1 MSEQLSR
8 RVSSERQRRSWSLG
22 DLATKSGVSKA
33 MLSKIERREVSPT
46 ATVLLRIATALDM
59 TLAELLTDIGGETS
73 RCRRRSEQPIWTDPA
88 TGYHRRQVYLSA
100 HLPMELVEVDLPAGA
115 SVAIPA
121 SSYALIRQV
130 VWVICGRLDIIEG
143 EAETHLEEGDRLEF
157 GPPTDC
163 RFRNPGAGPCRY
175 LVAVL
180 RQR

>member
-1 MSEQLSR
+1 
-8 RVSSERQRRSWSLG
+8 
-22 DLATKSGVSKA
+22 

-59 TLAELLTDIGGETS
+59 TLAELVTDVRDREARYES
-73 RCRRRSEQPIWTDPA
+73 AADHPVWRDPA
-88 TGYHRRQVYLSA
+88 TNYLRRQLYLSA
-100 HLPMELVEVDLPAGA
+100 HLPLELVEIELPAGA

-121 SSYALIRQV
+121 ASYALIRQV
-130 VWVICGRLDIIEG
+130 VWVIGGRLAIAEG
-143 EAETHLEEGDRLEF
+143 ETETHLEEGDRLEF